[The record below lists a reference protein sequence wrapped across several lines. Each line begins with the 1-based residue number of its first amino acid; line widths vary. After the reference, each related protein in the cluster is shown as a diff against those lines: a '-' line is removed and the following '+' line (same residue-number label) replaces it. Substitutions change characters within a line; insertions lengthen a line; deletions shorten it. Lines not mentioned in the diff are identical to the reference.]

1 MERSLH
7 DISKELHGMIERLA
21 EGNLNLAEV
30 DPLTEKARE
39 LYERLIALRYA
50 AMQTLVKGPDAEP
63 APTPE
68 PTVPFRL
75 NQVLPGQTS
84 LIDAI
89 EEVTAVESD
98 EFDDSTDEDS
108 IQLPEAAFDE
118 LNDTLEEE
126 PPFESIARPAEKA
139 ETSEDLFTP
148 ANDALPETAAHH
160 KLETPEEVAEA
171 VAEPEPQE
179 EVAAEP
185 AKAPEPPR
193 MPPVAGRVPPKDK
206 NSENTVAA
214 RLRRTPIEDLR
225 KAIGL
230 NQKFQFINDVF
241 KGDST
246 AYNLLIDEVNSAA
259 SFEHAMIILSSA
271 HPRFE
276 IIDDEDAVVVALIQ
290 LVERRFV

>member
-39 LYERLIALRYA
+39 LYERLIELRYA

-63 APTPE
+63 EPTPE
-68 PTVPFRL
+68 PIVPFRL

-98 EFDDSTDEDS
+98 ESDDSMDEDS
-108 IQLPEAAFDE
+108 IQIPEAAFDE
-118 LNDTLEEE
+118 LNDALEEE

-179 EVAAEP
+179 EAVAEP
-185 AKAPEPPR
+185 AKAHEPPR
-193 MPPVAGRVPPKDK
+193 TPPVAGRVPPKDK

-271 HPRFE
+271 NTRFSN
-276 IIDDEDAVVVALIQ
+276 IDEEDTVVLALIQ

>member
-1 MERSLH
+1 
-7 DISKELHGMIERLA
+7 MIERLA
-21 EGNLNLAEV
+21 EGNLNIAEV

-39 LYERLIALRYA
+39 LYERLIELRYA
-50 AMQTLVKGPDAEP
+50 AMQTLVKGLDAEP

-89 EEVTAVESD
+89 EEVSAIESD
-98 EFDDSTDEDS
+98 ELDDSAEEDS
-108 IQLPEAAFDE
+108 IQIPAAAADE
-118 LNDTLEEE
+118 MNDDFEEE
-126 PPFESIARPAEKA
+126 LPFESTARPAEKA
-139 ETSEDLFTP
+139 QTSEDVFTP
-148 ANDALPETAAHH
+148 SNDAPLESAANQI
-160 KLETPEEVAEA
+160 LETVEEVAEA
-171 VAEPEPQE
+171 VAEPEPQKE
-179 EVAAEP
+179 AAAEP

-193 MPPVAGRVPPKDK
+193 MPPVAGRVLPKDK

-271 HPRFE
+271 QPRFE

-290 LVERRFV
+290 LVERRFI

>member
-21 EGNLNLAEV
+21 EGSLSLAEV
-30 DPLTEKARE
+30 EPLTEKARE

-50 AMQTLVKGPDAEP
+50 AMQALVKGDEGEQSAP
-63 APTPE
+63 AE

-89 EEVTAVESD
+89 EEVTAVADFSADSSD
-98 EFDDSTDEDS
+98 EDADTYPEETLQTVEEAEGERSADEQPSTPTANE
-108 IQLPEAAFDE
+108 EAGNFSEEAI
-118 LNDTLEEE
+118 EE
-126 PPFESIARPAEKA
+126 P
-139 ETSEDLFTP
+139 
-148 ANDALPETAAHH
+148 
-160 KLETPEEVAEA
+160 VAVA
-171 VAEPEPQE
+171 AEPEVE
-179 EVAAEP
+179 NTVAAEP

-193 MPPVAGRVPPKDK
+193 MPPVAGRVLPKEK
-206 NSENTVAA
+206 NAENTVAA

-246 AYNLLIDEVNSAA
+246 AYNLIIDEVNSAA

-271 HPRFE
+271 NTRFSNV
-276 IIDDEDAVVVALIQ
+276 DEEDTVVLALIQ
-290 LVERRFV
+290 LVERRFL